1 MLAYMRR
8 IGAYFY
14 PGVPNTAH
22 VSQETDQN
30 YGLFKSNL
38 CSNLDILLQAR
49 FNIQKTLLISDL
61 PLLVFGGKD
70 EGYTGSIV

>member
-1 MLAYMRR
+1 MR
-8 IGAYFY
+8 GLGVYYY
-14 PGVPNTAH
+14 PGVHNTTH
-22 VSQETDQN
+22 VGQETDQN
-30 YGLFKSNL
+30 YGLFKSDFCLNL
-38 CSNLDILLQAR
+38 EILSQTR